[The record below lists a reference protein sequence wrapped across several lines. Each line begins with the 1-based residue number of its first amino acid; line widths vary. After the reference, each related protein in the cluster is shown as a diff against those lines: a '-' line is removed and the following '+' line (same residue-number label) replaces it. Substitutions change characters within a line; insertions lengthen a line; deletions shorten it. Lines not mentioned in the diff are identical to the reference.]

1 MAAVAP
7 LPAAGSWVYLIASV
21 LLHVLYNLLLMRSF
35 MLGDFGQVY
44 PLARGTAVAVV
55 AVLATVAVG
64 EAMPPIRLVGVI
76 LVCVGLAALVAPLG
90 RTAQA
95 ELPAVVAALG
105 TGVMIAG
112 YTTVDGVG
120 VRGSGSVLG
129 YTGWLFLLQGAALP
143 ILAYAR
149 RGRGLARQARPYLLA
164 GLAGGVLS
172 LAAYGLV
179 LWAQTRAPLAPVAA
193 LRETSSLMGAIIAAV
208 VFKESF
214 GRRRIAGRGGGD
226 GRRGADEPVTLPVQ
240 ADFVD
245 EVRRVA
251 GRSPR
256 GDVRCGLSTPTAACR
271 SGPPRA
277 RTRSCSAGTSPT
289 RPAVSASAC
298 TGPTTPRTRRTGCA
312 G

>member
-1 MAAVAP
+1 VSGIPAAVVPVVLFAALLHATWNAMAHAVPDRLIGFALIGTAYLVAGGAMAAVAP
-7 LPAAGSWVYLIASV
+7 LPAGRSWVYLLASV

-64 EAMPPIRLVGVI
+64 EAMPAIRLVGVI

-90 RTAQA
+90 RTAAA

-129 YTGWLFLLQGAALP
+129 YTGWLFMLQGAALP
-143 ILAYAR
+143 IVAFAR
-149 RGRGLARQARPYLLA
+149 RGRGLVRQARPYLLA

-179 LWAQTRAPLAPVAA
+179 LWAQTKAPLAPVAA

-214 GRRRIAGRGGGD
+214 GRRRVLAAVVVTAG
-226 GRRGADEPVTLPVQ
+226 VVLTNL
-240 ADFVD
+240 
-245 EVRRVA
+245 
-251 GRSPR
+251 
-256 GDVRCGLSTPTAACR
+256 
-271 SGPPRA
+271 
-277 RTRSCSAGTSPT
+277 
-289 RPAVSASAC
+289 
-298 TGPTTPRTRRTGCA
+298 
-312 G
+312 

>member
-1 MAAVAP
+1 MSGIPGAVVPVVLLAALLHATWNALAHAIPDRLIGFTLIGTTYLVAGGIMAAVAP
-7 LPAAGSWVYLIASV
+7 QPAARAWVYLLVSAV
-21 LLHVLYNLLLMRSF
+21 LHVVYNLLLMRSF

-64 EAMPPIRLVGVI
+64 EAMPAVRLAGVV
-76 LVCVGLAALVAPLG
+76 LVCLGLTALVVPAG
-90 RTAQA
+90 RPGRA

-105 TGVMIAG
+105 TGVMIAS

-143 ILAYAR
+143 VLAYAR
-149 RGRGLARQARPYLLA
+149 RGRGLARQGRPYLLA

-193 LRETSSLMGAIIAAV
+193 LRETSSLMGAIVGAV

-214 GRRRIAGRGGGD
+214 GRRRVVA
-226 GRRGADEPVTLPVQ
+226 AVVVTVGVVLTNV
-240 ADFVD
+240 
-245 EVRRVA
+245 
-251 GRSPR
+251 
-256 GDVRCGLSTPTAACR
+256 
-271 SGPPRA
+271 
-277 RTRSCSAGTSPT
+277 
-289 RPAVSASAC
+289 
-298 TGPTTPRTRRTGCA
+298 
-312 G
+312 

>member
-1 MAAVAP
+1 MSGIPAAVVPVVLLAALLHATWNAMAHAVPDRLIAFALIGTAYLIAGGAMAAATP

-35 MLGDFGQVY
+35 MLGEFGQVY

-55 AVLATVAVG
+55 AVLATVAIG
-64 EAMPPIRLVGVI
+64 EAMPPVRLVGVI
-76 LVCVGLAALVAPLG
+76 LVCLGLAALVAPLG
-90 RTAQA
+90 RTAHA

-172 LAAYGLV
+172 LTAYGLV

-193 LRETSSLMGAIIAAV
+193 LRETSSLMGAIIGAV

-214 GRRRIAGRGGGD
+214 GRRRVVA
-226 GRRGADEPVTLPVQ
+226 AVVVTIGVVLTNV
-240 ADFVD
+240 
-245 EVRRVA
+245 
-251 GRSPR
+251 
-256 GDVRCGLSTPTAACR
+256 
-271 SGPPRA
+271 
-277 RTRSCSAGTSPT
+277 
-289 RPAVSASAC
+289 
-298 TGPTTPRTRRTGCA
+298 
-312 G
+312 

>member
-1 MAAVAP
+1 VIVSGIPAAVVPVVLLAALLHATWNAMAHAVPDRLIGFALIGTAYLVAGGAMAAAAP
-7 LPAAGSWVYLIASV
+7 LPAGRSWVYLIASV

-55 AVLATVAVG
+55 AVLATVAIG
-64 EAMPPIRLVGVI
+64 EAMPPVRLVGVI
-76 LVCVGLAALVAPLG
+76 LVCAGLAALVAPFG
-90 RTAQA
+90 RTGAA

-143 ILAYAR
+143 IVAYAR
-149 RGRGLARQARPYLLA
+149 RGRGLVRHARPYLVA

-193 LRETSSLMGAIIAAV
+193 LRETSSLMGAIIGVA

-214 GRRRIAGRGGGD
+214 GRRRVLA
-226 GRRGADEPVTLPVQ
+226 AVVVTVGVVLTN
-240 ADFVD
+240 
-245 EVRRVA
+245 
-251 GRSPR
+251 
-256 GDVRCGLSTPTAACR
+256 L
-271 SGPPRA
+271 
-277 RTRSCSAGTSPT
+277 
-289 RPAVSASAC
+289 
-298 TGPTTPRTRRTGCA
+298 
-312 G
+312 

>member
-1 MAAVAP
+1 VPDRLIAFALIGTAYLIAGGAMAAATP

-21 LLHVLYNLLLMRSF
+21 LLHVLYNLLLLRSF
-35 MLGDFGQVY
+35 MLGEFGQVY

-55 AVLATVAVG
+55 AVLATVAIG
-64 EAMPPIRLVGVI
+64 EAMPPVRLVGVI
-76 LVCVGLAALVAPLG
+76 LVCLGLAALVAPLG
-90 RTAQA
+90 RTAHA

-172 LAAYGLV
+172 LTAYGLV

-193 LRETSSLMGAIIAAV
+193 LRETSSLMGAIIGAV
-208 VFKESF
+208 VFRESF
-214 GRRRIAGRGGGD
+214 GRRRILA
-226 GRRGADEPVTLPVQ
+226 AVVVTVGVVLTN
-240 ADFVD
+240 
-245 EVRRVA
+245 
-251 GRSPR
+251 
-256 GDVRCGLSTPTAACR
+256 L
-271 SGPPRA
+271 
-277 RTRSCSAGTSPT
+277 
-289 RPAVSASAC
+289 
-298 TGPTTPRTRRTGCA
+298 
-312 G
+312 

>member
-1 MAAVAP
+1 MPGGVVAVVLLAALLHATWNALAHAVPDRLIGFALIGCMDLAAGGVLAATAP
-7 LPAAGSWVYLIASV
+7 PPAAGAWVYLVASV
-21 LLHVLYNLLLMRSF
+21 LLHVFYNLLLMRSF

-64 EAMPPIRLVGVI
+64 EPMPAVRLAGVV
-76 LVCVGLAALVAPLG
+76 LVCLGLTALVVPAG
-90 RTAQA
+90 RPTRA

-105 TGVMIAG
+105 TGVMIAS

-120 VRGSGSVLG
+120 VRASDSVLG

-149 RGRGLARQARPYLLA
+149 RGRDLARRARPYLLA
-164 GLAGGVLS
+164 GLTGGALS

-193 LRETSSLMGAIIAAV
+193 LRETSSLMGAIIGAV

-214 GRRRIAGRGGGD
+214 GRRRVVA
-226 GRRGADEPVTLPVQ
+226 AVVVTVGVVLTN
-240 ADFVD
+240 
-245 EVRRVA
+245 
-251 GRSPR
+251 
-256 GDVRCGLSTPTAACR
+256 L
-271 SGPPRA
+271 
-277 RTRSCSAGTSPT
+277 
-289 RPAVSASAC
+289 
-298 TGPTTPRTRRTGCA
+298 
-312 G
+312 

>member
-1 MAAVAP
+1 MVPVVLLAALLHATWNAMAHAVPDRLIGFALIGTTYLVAGGALAAAAP
-7 LPAAGSWVYLIASV
+7 LPAAGVWVYLIASV

-64 EAMPPIRLVGVI
+64 EAMPAVRLAGVVM
-76 LVCVGLAALVAPLG
+76 VCLGLTALVVPAG
-90 RTAQA
+90 RPSRA

-105 TGVMIAG
+105 TGVMIAS

-120 VRGSGSVLG
+120 VRTSDSVLG

-149 RGRGLARQARPYLLA
+149 RGRDLARQARPYLVA
-164 GLAGGVLS
+164 GLVGGALS

-193 LRETSSLMGAIIAAV
+193 LRETSSLMGAIVGAV
-208 VFKESF
+208 LFKESF
-214 GRRRIAGRGGGD
+214 GRRRIA
-226 GRRGADEPVTLPVQ
+226 AAVVVT
-240 ADFVD
+240 
-245 EVRRVA
+245 A
-251 GRSPR
+251 G
-256 GDVRCGLSTPTAACR
+256 VVLTNL
-271 SGPPRA
+271 
-277 RTRSCSAGTSPT
+277 
-289 RPAVSASAC
+289 
-298 TGPTTPRTRRTGCA
+298 
-312 G
+312 

>member
-1 MAAVAP
+1 MSGIPAAVAPVVLLAALLHATWNAMAHAVPDRLIGFALIGTAYLAAGGVMAAVAP
-7 LPAAGSWVYLIASV
+7 LPAGRSWVYLIASV

-64 EAMPPIRLVGVI
+64 EAMPAVRFVGVI

-90 RTAQA
+90 RTAAA

-143 ILAYAR
+143 IVAFAR
-149 RGRGLARQARPYLLA
+149 RGRGLVRQARPYALA
-164 GLAGGVLS
+164 GLTGGILS

-179 LWAQTRAPLAPVAA
+179 LWAQTKAPLAPVAA

-214 GRRRIAGRGGGD
+214 GRRRVLA
-226 GRRGADEPVTLPVQ
+226 AVVVTVGVVLTN
-240 ADFVD
+240 
-245 EVRRVA
+245 
-251 GRSPR
+251 
-256 GDVRCGLSTPTAACR
+256 L
-271 SGPPRA
+271 
-277 RTRSCSAGTSPT
+277 
-289 RPAVSASAC
+289 
-298 TGPTTPRTRRTGCA
+298 
-312 G
+312 

>member
-1 MAAVAP
+1 VSGIPAAVVPVVLLAALLHATWNAMAHAVPDRLIGFTLIGAAYLVAGGAMAAAAP
-7 LPAAGSWVYLIASV
+7 VPAGGSRTYLVASV
-21 LLHVLYNLLLMRSF
+21 LLHILYILLLMRSF

-64 EAMPPIRLVGVI
+64 EAIPPVRLVGVVM
-76 LVCVGLAALVAPLG
+76 VCLGLTALVAPLG

-95 ELPAVVAALG
+95 EVPAVVAALG
-105 TGVMIAG
+105 TGVMIAA

-120 VRGSGSVLG
+120 VRASGSVLG
-129 YTGWLFLLQGAALP
+129 YTGWLFMLQGAALP

-149 RGRGLARQARPYLLA
+149 RGRNLPRQARPYLLV

-193 LRETSSLMGAIIAAV
+193 LRETSSLMGAIISAV

-214 GRRRIAGRGGGD
+214 GRRRVLA
-226 GRRGADEPVTLPVQ
+226 AVVVTVGVVLTN
-240 ADFVD
+240 
-245 EVRRVA
+245 
-251 GRSPR
+251 
-256 GDVRCGLSTPTAACR
+256 L
-271 SGPPRA
+271 
-277 RTRSCSAGTSPT
+277 
-289 RPAVSASAC
+289 
-298 TGPTTPRTRRTGCA
+298 
-312 G
+312 

>member
-1 MAAVAP
+1 MSGIPAAVVPVVLLAALLHATWNAMAHAVPDRLIAFALIGTAYLIAGGAMAAATP

-64 EAMPPIRLVGVI
+64 EAMPPARLVGVI

-90 RTAQA
+90 RTAHA

-172 LAAYGLV
+172 LTAYGLV

-193 LRETSSLMGAIIAAV
+193 LRETSSLMGAIIGAV
-208 VFKESF
+208 VFRESF
-214 GRRRIAGRGGGD
+214 GRRRILAAVVVTAGVVL
-226 GRRGADEPVTLPVQ
+226 ANL
-240 ADFVD
+240 
-245 EVRRVA
+245 
-251 GRSPR
+251 
-256 GDVRCGLSTPTAACR
+256 
-271 SGPPRA
+271 
-277 RTRSCSAGTSPT
+277 
-289 RPAVSASAC
+289 
-298 TGPTTPRTRRTGCA
+298 
-312 G
+312 

>member
-1 MAAVAP
+1 VSGIPGAVVPVVLLAALLHATWNAMAHAVPDRLIGFTLIGAAYLVAGGAMAAAAP
-7 LPAAGSWVYLIASV
+7 GPAGGSRVYLVASV
-21 LLHVLYNLLLMRSF
+21 LLHILYILLLMRSF

-64 EAMPPIRLVGVI
+64 EAMPPLRLVGVVM
-76 LVCVGLAALVAPLG
+76 VCVGLAALVAPLG

-95 ELPAVVAALG
+95 EVPAVMAALG
-105 TGVMIAG
+105 TGVMIAA

-120 VRGSGSVLG
+120 VRASGSVLG
-129 YTGWLFLLQGAALP
+129 YTGWLFMLQGAALP

-149 RGRGLARQARPYLLA
+149 RGRNLPRQARPYLLV

-193 LRETSSLMGAIIAAV
+193 LRETSSLLGAIIGAI

-214 GRRRIAGRGGGD
+214 GRRRVVA
-226 GRRGADEPVTLPVQ
+226 AVVVTIGVVLTN
-240 ADFVD
+240 
-245 EVRRVA
+245 
-251 GRSPR
+251 
-256 GDVRCGLSTPTAACR
+256 L
-271 SGPPRA
+271 
-277 RTRSCSAGTSPT
+277 
-289 RPAVSASAC
+289 
-298 TGPTTPRTRRTGCA
+298 
-312 G
+312 

>member
-1 MAAVAP
+1 MSGIPGAVVPVVLLAALLHATWNAMAHAVPDRLIGFALIGTAYLVAGGAMAAAAP

-64 EAMPPIRLVGVI
+64 EAMPPVRLVGVT
-76 LVCVGLAALVAPLG
+76 LVCVGLVALVAPLG

-95 ELPAVVAALG
+95 ELPAVLAALG

-120 VRGSGSVLG
+120 VRGAGSVLG

-193 LRETSSLMGAIIAAV
+193 LRETSSLLGAIIGAI

-214 GRRRIAGRGGGD
+214 GRRRIVA
-226 GRRGADEPVTLPVQ
+226 AVVVTIGVVLTN
-240 ADFVD
+240 
-245 EVRRVA
+245 
-251 GRSPR
+251 
-256 GDVRCGLSTPTAACR
+256 L
-271 SGPPRA
+271 
-277 RTRSCSAGTSPT
+277 
-289 RPAVSASAC
+289 
-298 TGPTTPRTRRTGCA
+298 
-312 G
+312 

>member
-1 MAAVAP
+1 MSGIPAAVLPVVLLAALLHATWNAMAHAVPDRLIGFALIGTAYLAAGGAMAAVAP
-7 LPAAGSWVYLIASV
+7 VPAGRSWAFLIASV

-64 EAMPPIRLVGVI
+64 EAMPAIRLVGVI
-76 LVCVGLAALVAPLG
+76 LVCMGLAALVAPFG
-90 RTAQA
+90 RTAAA

-129 YTGWLFLLQGAALP
+129 YTGWLFLLQGAVLP
-143 ILAYAR
+143 VVAFAR

-179 LWAQTRAPLAPVAA
+179 LWAQTKAPLAPVAA
-193 LRETSSLMGAIIAAV
+193 LRETSSLMGAIIGAV

-214 GRRRIAGRGGGD
+214 GRRRVLA
-226 GRRGADEPVTLPVQ
+226 AVVVTIGVVLTN
-240 ADFVD
+240 
-245 EVRRVA
+245 
-251 GRSPR
+251 
-256 GDVRCGLSTPTAACR
+256 L
-271 SGPPRA
+271 
-277 RTRSCSAGTSPT
+277 
-289 RPAVSASAC
+289 
-298 TGPTTPRTRRTGCA
+298 
-312 G
+312 

>member
-1 MAAVAP
+1 VSGIPGAVVPVVLLAALLHATWNALAHAIPDRLIGFTLIGTTYLVAGGIMAAVAP
-7 LPAAGSWVYLIASV
+7 QPAARAWVYLLVSAV
-21 LLHVLYNLLLMRSF
+21 LHVVYNLLLMRSF

-64 EAMPPIRLVGVI
+64 EAMPAVRLAGVV
-76 LVCVGLAALVAPLG
+76 LVCLGLTALVVPAG
-90 RTAQA
+90 RPGRA

-105 TGVMIAG
+105 TGVMIAS

-143 ILAYAR
+143 VLAYAR
-149 RGRGLARQARPYLLA
+149 RGRGLARQGRPYLLA

-193 LRETSSLMGAIIAAV
+193 LRETSSLMGAIIGAV

-214 GRRRIAGRGGGD
+214 GRRRVVA
-226 GRRGADEPVTLPVQ
+226 AVVVTVGVVLTNV
-240 ADFVD
+240 
-245 EVRRVA
+245 
-251 GRSPR
+251 
-256 GDVRCGLSTPTAACR
+256 
-271 SGPPRA
+271 
-277 RTRSCSAGTSPT
+277 
-289 RPAVSASAC
+289 
-298 TGPTTPRTRRTGCA
+298 
-312 G
+312 

>member
-1 MAAVAP
+1 VVPVVLLAALLHATWNAMAHAVPDRLIGFALIGTAYLVAGGVLVAP
-7 LPAAGSWVYLIASV
+7 SPAAGSWDYLIASV

-64 EAMPPIRLVGVI
+64 EAMPLVRLVGVI
-76 LVCVGLAALVAPLG
+76 LVCVGLAALVGPLG
-90 RTAQA
+90 RTANA

-149 RGRGLARQARPYLLA
+149 RGRGLARRARPYLLA

-172 LAAYGLV
+172 LVAYGLV

-193 LRETSSLMGAIIAAV
+193 LRETSVLMGAIIGAV
-208 VFKESF
+208 VFRESF
-214 GRRRIAGRGGGD
+214 GRRRVLA
-226 GRRGADEPVTLPVQ
+226 AVLVTVGVVLTN
-240 ADFVD
+240 
-245 EVRRVA
+245 
-251 GRSPR
+251 
-256 GDVRCGLSTPTAACR
+256 L
-271 SGPPRA
+271 
-277 RTRSCSAGTSPT
+277 
-289 RPAVSASAC
+289 
-298 TGPTTPRTRRTGCA
+298 
-312 G
+312 

>member
-1 MAAVAP
+1 VSGIPAAVVPVVLLAALLHATWNAMAHAVPDRLIAFALIGTAYLIAGGAMAAATP

-35 MLGDFGQVY
+35 MLGEFGQVY

-55 AVLATVAVG
+55 AVLATVAIG
-64 EAMPPIRLVGVI
+64 EAMPPVRLVGVI

-90 RTAQA
+90 RTAHA

-172 LAAYGLV
+172 LTAYGLV

-193 LRETSSLMGAIIAAV
+193 LRETSSLMGAIIGAV
-208 VFKESF
+208 VFRESF
-214 GRRRIAGRGGGD
+214 GRRRILA
-226 GRRGADEPVTLPVQ
+226 AVVVTIGVVL
-240 ADFVD
+240 AN
-245 EVRRVA
+245 
-251 GRSPR
+251 
-256 GDVRCGLSTPTAACR
+256 L
-271 SGPPRA
+271 
-277 RTRSCSAGTSPT
+277 
-289 RPAVSASAC
+289 
-298 TGPTTPRTRRTGCA
+298 
-312 G
+312 

>member
-1 MAAVAP
+1 VSGIPAAVVPVVLLAALLHATWNAMAHAVPDRLIAFALIGTAYLIAGGAMAAATP

-35 MLGDFGQVY
+35 MLGEFGQVY

-55 AVLATVAVG
+55 AVLATVAIG
-64 EAMPPIRLVGVI
+64 EAMPPVRLVGVI
-76 LVCVGLAALVAPLG
+76 LVCLGLAALVAPLG
-90 RTAQA
+90 RTAHA

-129 YTGWLFLLQGAALP
+129 YAGWLFLLQGAALP

-172 LAAYGLV
+172 LTAYGLV

-193 LRETSSLMGAIIAAV
+193 LRETSSLMGAIIGAV
-208 VFKESF
+208 VFRESF
-214 GRRRIAGRGGGD
+214 GRRRILA
-226 GRRGADEPVTLPVQ
+226 AVVVTIGVVL
-240 ADFVD
+240 AN
-245 EVRRVA
+245 
-251 GRSPR
+251 
-256 GDVRCGLSTPTAACR
+256 L
-271 SGPPRA
+271 
-277 RTRSCSAGTSPT
+277 
-289 RPAVSASAC
+289 
-298 TGPTTPRTRRTGCA
+298 
-312 G
+312 

>member
-1 MAAVAP
+1 VSGIPAAVVPVVLFAALLHATWNAMAHAVPDRLIGFALIGTAYLVAGGEMAALAP
-7 LPAAGSWVYLIASV
+7 LPAGRSWVYLLASV

-64 EAMPPIRLVGVI
+64 EAMPAIRLVGVI
-76 LVCVGLAALVAPLG
+76 LVCVGLATLVAPLG
-90 RTAQA
+90 RTAAA

-129 YTGWLFLLQGAALP
+129 YTGWLFMLQGAALP
-143 ILAYAR
+143 IVAFAR
-149 RGRGLARQARPYLLA
+149 RGRVLVRQARPYLLA

-179 LWAQTRAPLAPVAA
+179 LWAQTKAPLAPVAA
-193 LRETSSLMGAIIAAV
+193 LRETSSLMGAIIGAV

-214 GRRRIAGRGGGD
+214 GRRRVLAAVVVTAG
-226 GRRGADEPVTLPVQ
+226 VVLTNL
-240 ADFVD
+240 
-245 EVRRVA
+245 
-251 GRSPR
+251 
-256 GDVRCGLSTPTAACR
+256 
-271 SGPPRA
+271 
-277 RTRSCSAGTSPT
+277 
-289 RPAVSASAC
+289 
-298 TGPTTPRTRRTGCA
+298 
-312 G
+312 

>member
-1 MAAVAP
+1 MSGIPAAVVPVVLLAALLHATWNAMAHAVPDRLIAFALIGAAYLIAGGAMVAVTP
-7 LPAAGSWVYLIASV
+7 LPAAGSWVYLSASV

-64 EAMPPIRLVGVI
+64 EAMPPIRLVGVV

-90 RTAQA
+90 RTAHA

-172 LAAYGLV
+172 LTAYGLV

-193 LRETSSLMGAIIAAV
+193 LRETSSLMGAIIGAV
-208 VFKESF
+208 VFRESF
-214 GRRRIAGRGGGD
+214 GRRRILA
-226 GRRGADEPVTLPVQ
+226 AVVVTVGVVLTN
-240 ADFVD
+240 
-245 EVRRVA
+245 
-251 GRSPR
+251 
-256 GDVRCGLSTPTAACR
+256 L
-271 SGPPRA
+271 
-277 RTRSCSAGTSPT
+277 
-289 RPAVSASAC
+289 
-298 TGPTTPRTRRTGCA
+298 
-312 G
+312 

>member
-1 MAAVAP
+1 MPGGVVAVVLLAALLHATWNALAHAVPDRLVGFALIASAYLVAGGAMAATAP
-7 LPAAGSWVYLIASV
+7 LPAAGAWVYLVASV

-64 EAMPPIRLVGVI
+64 EPMPAVRLAGVV
-76 LVCVGLAALVAPLG
+76 LVCLGLTALVAPGG
-90 RTAQA
+90 RTVRA

-120 VRGSGSVLG
+120 VRTSGSVLG
-129 YTGWLFLLQGAALP
+129 YTGWLFLLQGVALP
-143 ILAYAR
+143 AIAYAR
-149 RGRGLARQARPYLLA
+149 RGRDLARQARPHLLA

-214 GRRRIAGRGGGD
+214 G
-226 GRRGADEPVTLPVQ
+226 P
-240 ADFVD
+240 
-245 EVRRVA
+245 RRV
-251 GRSPR
+251 
-256 GDVRCGLSTPTAACR
+256 VAAVVVTV
-271 SGPPRA
+271 GVVL
-277 RTRSCSAGTSPT
+277 TNL
-289 RPAVSASAC
+289 
-298 TGPTTPRTRRTGCA
+298 
-312 G
+312 

>member
-1 MAAVAP
+1 MVPLVLLAALLHATWNAMAHAVPDRLIGFALIGTAYLVAGGVLAATAP
-7 LPAAGSWVYLIASV
+7 SPAAGSWDYLIASV

-44 PLARGTAVAVV
+44 PLARGMAVAVV

-64 EAMPPIRLVGVI
+64 EAMPPARLVGVI
-76 LVCVGLAALVAPLG
+76 LVCLGLAALVAPLG
-90 RTAQA
+90 RTANA

-179 LWAQTRAPLAPVAA
+179 LWAQTRAALAPVAA
-193 LRETSSLMGAIIAAV
+193 LRETSSLMGAIIGAV
-208 VFKESF
+208 VFRESF
-214 GRRRIAGRGGGD
+214 GRRRILAAVVVTAGVVL
-226 GRRGADEPVTLPVQ
+226 ANL
-240 ADFVD
+240 
-245 EVRRVA
+245 
-251 GRSPR
+251 
-256 GDVRCGLSTPTAACR
+256 
-271 SGPPRA
+271 
-277 RTRSCSAGTSPT
+277 
-289 RPAVSASAC
+289 
-298 TGPTTPRTRRTGCA
+298 
-312 G
+312 

>member
-1 MAAVAP
+1 VVPAVLLAALLHATWNAMAHAVPDRLVGFALIGTAYLIAGGAMAAAAP
-7 LPAAGSWVYLIASV
+7 LPAAGSWPYLIGSV
-21 LLHVLYNLLLMRSF
+21 LLHVLYILLLMRSF

-64 EAMPPIRLVGVI
+64 EAMPPVRLVGVI
-76 LVCVGLAALVAPLG
+76 LVCLGLIALVAPLG
-90 RTAQA
+90 RTAHA

-149 RGRGLARQARPYLLA
+149 RGRGLTRQARPYLLV

-193 LRETSSLMGAIIAAV
+193 LRETSVLMGAIIGAV

-214 GRRRIAGRGGGD
+214 GRRRVLAAVAVAAG
-226 GRRGADEPVTLPVQ
+226 
-240 ADFVD
+240 
-245 EVRRVA
+245 VA
-251 GRSPR
+251 
-256 GDVRCGLSTPTAACR
+256 LTNL
-271 SGPPRA
+271 
-277 RTRSCSAGTSPT
+277 
-289 RPAVSASAC
+289 
-298 TGPTTPRTRRTGCA
+298 
-312 G
+312 

>member
-1 MAAVAP
+1 MSGIPAAVVPVVLLAALLHATWNAMAHAVPDRLIAFALIGTAYLIAGGAIAAATP
-7 LPAAGSWVYLIASV
+7 LPAARSWVYLIASV
-21 LLHVLYNLLLMRSF
+21 LRHVLYSLLLMRSF

-64 EAMPPIRLVGVI
+64 EAMPPIRLVGVV

-90 RTAQA
+90 RTAHA

-172 LAAYGLV
+172 LTAYGLV

-214 GRRRIAGRGGGD
+214 GRRRILA
-226 GRRGADEPVTLPVQ
+226 AVVVTVGVVLTN
-240 ADFVD
+240 
-245 EVRRVA
+245 
-251 GRSPR
+251 
-256 GDVRCGLSTPTAACR
+256 L
-271 SGPPRA
+271 
-277 RTRSCSAGTSPT
+277 
-289 RPAVSASAC
+289 
-298 TGPTTPRTRRTGCA
+298 
-312 G
+312 

>member
-1 MAAVAP
+1 MSGIPAAVVPVVLLAALLHATWNAMAHAVPDRLIAFALIGTAYLIAGGAMAAATP

-64 EAMPPIRLVGVI
+64 EAMPPARLVGVI
-76 LVCVGLAALVAPLG
+76 LLCVGLAALVAPLG
-90 RTAQA
+90 RTAHA

-172 LAAYGLV
+172 LTAYGLV

-214 GRRRIAGRGGGD
+214 GRRRILA
-226 GRRGADEPVTLPVQ
+226 AVVVTVGVVLTN
-240 ADFVD
+240 
-245 EVRRVA
+245 
-251 GRSPR
+251 
-256 GDVRCGLSTPTAACR
+256 L
-271 SGPPRA
+271 
-277 RTRSCSAGTSPT
+277 
-289 RPAVSASAC
+289 
-298 TGPTTPRTRRTGCA
+298 
-312 G
+312 

>member
-1 MAAVAP
+1 VSGIPAAVVPVVLLAALLHATWNAMAHAVPDRLIGFALIGIAYLAAGGAMAAVAP
-7 LPAAGSWVYLIASV
+7 LPAGGSWVYLIASV

-64 EAMPPIRLVGVI
+64 ETMPPVRLVGVI

-90 RTAQA
+90 RTGTA

-143 ILAYAR
+143 ILAYVR
-149 RGRGLARQARPYLLA
+149 RGRGLVRQARPYLLA
-164 GLAGGVLS
+164 GLAGGVIS

-193 LRETSSLMGAIIAAV
+193 LRETSSLMGAIIGAV

-214 GRRRIAGRGGGD
+214 GRRRVLA
-226 GRRGADEPVTLPVQ
+226 AVVVTVGVVLTN
-240 ADFVD
+240 
-245 EVRRVA
+245 
-251 GRSPR
+251 
-256 GDVRCGLSTPTAACR
+256 L
-271 SGPPRA
+271 
-277 RTRSCSAGTSPT
+277 
-289 RPAVSASAC
+289 
-298 TGPTTPRTRRTGCA
+298 
-312 G
+312 

>member
-1 MAAVAP
+1 MSGIPAAVVPVVLLAALLHATWNAMAHAVPDRLIAFALIGTAYLIAGGAMAAATP

-21 LLHVLYNLLLMRSF
+21 LLHVLYSLLLMRSF

-64 EAMPPIRLVGVI
+64 EAMPPIRLVGVV

-90 RTAQA
+90 RTAHA

-172 LAAYGLV
+172 LTAYGLV

-214 GRRRIAGRGGGD
+214 GRRRILA
-226 GRRGADEPVTLPVQ
+226 AVVVTVGVVLTN
-240 ADFVD
+240 
-245 EVRRVA
+245 
-251 GRSPR
+251 
-256 GDVRCGLSTPTAACR
+256 L
-271 SGPPRA
+271 
-277 RTRSCSAGTSPT
+277 
-289 RPAVSASAC
+289 
-298 TGPTTPRTRRTGCA
+298 
-312 G
+312 

>member
-1 MAAVAP
+1 MSGIPAAVVPVVLLAALLHATWNAMAHAVPDRLIAFALIGTAYLIAGGAMAAATP

-21 LLHVLYNLLLMRSF
+21 LLHVLYSLLLMRSF

-64 EAMPPIRLVGVI
+64 EAMPPARLVGVI
-76 LVCVGLAALVAPLG
+76 LVCLGLAALVAPLG
-90 RTAQA
+90 RTANA

-172 LAAYGLV
+172 LTAYGLV

-193 LRETSSLMGAIIAAV
+193 LRETSSLMGAIIGAV
-208 VFKESF
+208 VFRESF
-214 GRRRIAGRGGGD
+214 GRRRILAAVVVTAGVVL
-226 GRRGADEPVTLPVQ
+226 ANL
-240 ADFVD
+240 
-245 EVRRVA
+245 
-251 GRSPR
+251 
-256 GDVRCGLSTPTAACR
+256 
-271 SGPPRA
+271 
-277 RTRSCSAGTSPT
+277 
-289 RPAVSASAC
+289 
-298 TGPTTPRTRRTGCA
+298 
-312 G
+312 

>member
-1 MAAVAP
+1 VSGIPGAVVPVVLLAALLHATWNAMAHAVPDRLIGFALIGTAYLVAGGAMAAAAP
-7 LPAAGSWVYLIASV
+7 LPAARSWVYLVASV

-64 EAMPPIRLVGVI
+64 EAMPPVRLVGVL
-76 LVCVGLAALVAPLG
+76 LVCLGLAALVAPLG
-90 RTAQA
+90 RTGKVD
-95 ELPAVVAALG
+95 LPAVVAALG

-143 ILAYAR
+143 TLAYAR
-149 RGRGLARQARPYLLA
+149 RGRALARQARPYLLA

-193 LRETSSLMGAIIAAV
+193 LRGTSSLMGAIIGAV

-214 GRRRIAGRGGGD
+214 GRRRVLA
-226 GRRGADEPVTLPVQ
+226 AVVVTVGVVLTN
-240 ADFVD
+240 
-245 EVRRVA
+245 
-251 GRSPR
+251 
-256 GDVRCGLSTPTAACR
+256 L
-271 SGPPRA
+271 
-277 RTRSCSAGTSPT
+277 
-289 RPAVSASAC
+289 
-298 TGPTTPRTRRTGCA
+298 
-312 G
+312 